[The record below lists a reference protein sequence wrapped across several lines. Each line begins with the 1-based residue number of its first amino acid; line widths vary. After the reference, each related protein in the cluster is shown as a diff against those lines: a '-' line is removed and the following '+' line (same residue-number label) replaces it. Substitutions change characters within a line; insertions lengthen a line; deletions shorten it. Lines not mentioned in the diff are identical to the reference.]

1 MSPGWSLYCVN
12 DAERDKKQ
20 ESSEIGPQQQHDAD
34 TTTALLT
41 GWPWRRVSAATPPRR
56 RQVFRAEKSGVSGV
70 DVSAYCGKAK
80 ENRAIA
86 GTVCGINVSGLRF
99 SQSVAG

>member
-80 ENRAIA
+80 KTAPLLARSAGLMFQGFDFLNR
-86 GTVCGINVSGLRF
+86 
-99 SQSVAG
+99 